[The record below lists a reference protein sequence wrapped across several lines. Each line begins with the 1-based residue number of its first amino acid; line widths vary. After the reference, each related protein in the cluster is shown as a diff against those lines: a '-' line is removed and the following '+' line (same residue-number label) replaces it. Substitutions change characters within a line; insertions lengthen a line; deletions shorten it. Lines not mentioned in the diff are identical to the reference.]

1 MAQYEQKKDRNML
14 VQGLSENE
22 AKTIPCCYMP
32 YSAVLNL
39 FVAETTYIPFA
50 CVWAF
55 KGALLYEVF

>member
-1 MAQYEQKKDRNML
+1 ML